1 MNWSSDGKWV
11 HRAKI
16 AFEKYFIRK
25 MRRGESE
32 PLYEK
37 WAMGMMG
44 IGKLKR
50 VLDD

>member
-1 MNWSSDGKWV
+1 
-11 HRAKI
+11 
-16 AFEKYFIRK
+16 

-50 VLDD
+50 VTDD